1 MRVTERELNK
11 YLKQIKKRLVCKG
24 AQRKAFVASF
34 EDNLEEYL
42 KANPEADFAQLQN
55 DMGTPEEIADGFL
68 ENESASRIKN
78 RMSIAKLF
86 AIGIAAFVMICVCT
100 ITIFF
105 LIKNTSHIEY
115 ISIPYTP
122 SESNAEY
129 SSD

>member
-78 RMSIAKLF
+78 RMSISKCF

-122 SESNAEY
+122 SESSAEY